1 MQTMTDEDATSG
13 FCTNTSSPISPIAPS
28 LQAARDKVHRHHQSA
43 MSEQPGVLAILPP
56 ALHIESLGFANVVAT
71 WGGVHEGMSLWSVSF
86 KGRTKGNAG
95 PGGTDFETS
104 IHVCYEE
111 MRENVDERNDVQA

>member
-1 MQTMTDEDATSG
+1 M
-13 FCTNTSSPISPIAPS
+13 S
-28 LQAARDKVHRHHQSA
+28 LLLLDPVW
-43 MSEQPGVLAILPP
+43 V
-56 ALHIESLGFANVVAT
+56 

-104 IHVCYEE
+104 NHVCYEE
-111 MRENVDERNDVQA
+111 MRENVDECNDVQAQ